1 MGDRP
6 GTKPPDSRLQDSDIQ
21 NFRQTFR
28 GIVFTPDDPGYD
40 EARSVYNRMIDRRPR
55 LVARC
60 RNVAD
65 VMSAVTLAR
74 ENHLPPA
81 IRGGG
86 HNVAGFGVC
95 DDGIVIDMS
104 LMKGIRVDPEAR
116 TAHAEAGCTWGD
128 LDHATHA
135 FGLAA
140 PGGII
145 STTGIAGL
153 TLGGG
158 VGHLTRKC
166 GLSSDNLLSVDVVTA
181 EGRFLT
187 ASEIHHPDLFWAI
200 RGGGGNYGVITSF
213 EYRLHP
219 IKNVVAGP
227 ILYTLDKA
235 RDAMRAYRD
244 FMRTAPEDVNGFF
257 AFLKVP
263 PGPPFPEPMWNQTM
277 CGAVM
282 CYTGPVD
289 RAQGALRPLLE
300 FGPPA
305 LVGLGEMPFPVL
317 QSAFDALVPKGLL
330 HYWKADF
337 VTDLTDDMIDAHV
350 QFGPMI
356 PTVNSAM
363 HIYPVSGAAHRMK
376 PTDTAWSY
384 RDAQY
389 VHVIAAMYD
398 NDADTEGN
406 RAWVRQYWNALHPL
420 SAGGA
425 YVNFLMDAA
434 NEDEGRVAASYRDNY
449 ERLAAV
455 KAIYD
460 PNNLFSVNQT
470 ITPGIPAT
478 VPSPAGRGQ
487 ASEH

>member
-6 GTKPPDSRLQDSDIQ
+6 DTNPPDSRLQDSDIQ
-21 NFRQTFR
+21 QFRQNFR
-28 GIVFTPDDPGYD
+28 GVVFTPDDPGYD
-40 EARSVYNRMIDRRPR
+40 EARRVYNRMIDRRPR

-60 RNVAD
+60 VNVAD
-65 VMSAVTLAR
+65 VMSAVNFAR
-74 ENHLPPA
+74 DYHLPPA

-104 LMKGIRVDPEAR
+104 LMKGIRVDPEQQTVR
-116 TAHAEAGCTWGD
+116 AEAGCTWGD

-166 GLSSDNLLSVDVVTA
+166 GLSCDNLLSVDVVTA
-181 EGRFLT
+181 DGRFVT
-187 ASEIHHPDLFWAI
+187 ASEAKHPELFWAI
-200 RGGGGNYGVITSF
+200 RGGGGNFGVITSF

-219 IKNVVAGP
+219 IRNVVAGP
-227 ILYTLDKA
+227 ILYGLDKA
-235 RDAMRAYRD
+235 RDAMRNYRD
-244 FMRTAPEDVNGFF
+244 FMKTAPEDVNGFF
-257 AFLKVP
+257 AFLLVP
-263 PGPPFPEPMWNQTM
+263 PGPPFPEALWNQAM

-282 CYTGPVD
+282 CYTGP
-289 RAQGALRPLLE
+289 ATNASEALRPLIE

-305 LVGLGEMPFPVL
+305 MVGLGEMPFPAL
-317 QSAFDALVPKGLL
+317 QGAFDALVPKGML

-337 VTDLTDDMIDAHV
+337 VNELTDEMIDMHV

-363 HIYPVSGAAHRMK
+363 HVYPVSGAAHRLGRH
-376 PTDTAWSY
+376 DTAWSY

-406 RAWVRQYWNALHPL
+406 RAWVREYWNALHPL

-449 ERLAAV
+449 DRLAAV
-455 KAIYD
+455 KATYD
-460 PNNLFSVNQT
+460 PKNLFSVNQN
-470 ITPGIPAT
+470 IKPGVTAM
-478 VPSPAGRGQ
+478 VPGQ
-487 ASEH
+487 TTAHVSER